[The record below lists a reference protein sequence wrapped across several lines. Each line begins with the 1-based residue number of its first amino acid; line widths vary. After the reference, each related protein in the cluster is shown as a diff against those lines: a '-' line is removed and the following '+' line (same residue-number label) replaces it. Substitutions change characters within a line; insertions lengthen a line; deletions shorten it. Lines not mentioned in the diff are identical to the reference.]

1 MTPRS
6 RLTTSALVLL
16 AIASFGGLSVG
27 IPLVMAQLTNPAAA
41 TSGVGTS
48 VVPAVALGYGLLS
61 LAGVAGILLGWRLA
75 APLVVVSQ
83 GVVAVALLVIYV
95 VRAPDWSLLV
105 VATIAGGAAVC
116 TLADARL
123 PRRT

>member
-6 RLTTSALVLL
+6 RLATSALVLL

-27 IPLVMAQLTNPAAA
+27 IPLVMAQLTSPVDA
-41 TSGVGTS
+41 SGAGTS
-48 VVPAVALGYGLLS
+48 AVPAVVLGYGLLS